1 MIESDNK
8 SEAALG
14 DEGLKVSDNGDGFQ
28 VTRNGTEPLIR
39 VEGLRKSFGD
49 LKVLR
54 GADLSVSKGES
65 MVVIGGSGTGKSV
78 LIKHIIGLLRPDE
91 GKVVVKGAV
100 ISESD
105 RSDLNELRRSMGM
118 LFQQAALFDSMT
130 VGDNVAFELRQHT
143 SMGEEEV
150 SDRVEEMLTMVGLSR
165 LQDKW
170 PADLSGGMKKRA
182 GLARALAIG
191 PEIILYDEPTTGL
204 DPILADQIN
213 DLIRDLQKR
222 LNVTSVTITHDMI
235 SAYKIADRIAM
246 LHKGRIEEVGTPG
259 EIQDSSNPIVQQFI
273 HGRAEGPITPR

>member
-1 MIESDNK
+1 MEI
-8 SEAALG
+8 G
-14 DEGLKVSDNGDGFQ
+14 
-28 VTRNGTEPLIR
+28 
-39 VEGLRKSFGD
+39 
-49 LKVLR
+49 
-54 GADLSVSKGES
+54 
-65 MVVIGGSGTGKSV
+65 MV
-78 LIKHIIGLLRPDE
+78 
-91 GKVVVKGAV
+91 
-100 ISESD
+100 
-105 RSDLNELRRSMGM
+105 
-118 LFQQAALFDSMT
+118 FQQSALFDSMT

-143 SMGEEEV
+143 SMGAEEV
-150 SDRVEEMLTMVGLSR
+150 ADRVEEMLTMVGLSG

-182 GLARALAIG
+182 GLARALALG
-191 PEIILYDEPTTGL
+191 PEIVLYDEPTTGL

-213 DLIRDLQKR
+213 GLIRDLQKR

>member
-1 MIESDNK
+1 MDSENK
-8 SEAALG
+8 SETTRG
-14 DEGLKVSDNGDGFQ
+14 DEGLKASDNGSGVQAD
-28 VTRNGTEPLIR
+28 RKGTESLIS
-39 VEGLRKSFGD
+39 VEGPRKAFGD
-49 LKVLR
+49 VKVLR
-54 GADLSVSKGES
+54 GASLSVSSGES
-65 MVVIGGSGTGKSV
+65 MVVIGGSGTAKSV
-78 LIKHIIGLLRPDE
+78 LIKHVLGLLRPDE
-91 GKVVVKGAV
+91 GKVIVKGAV
-100 ISESD
+100 ISESS
-105 RSDLNELRRSMGM
+105 RPDLNELRRSIGM

-143 SMGEEEV
+143 SMGAEEV
-150 SDRVEEMLTMVGLSR
+150 VDRVEEMLTMVGLSG

-170 PADLSGGMKKRA
+170 PAELSGGMKKRA
-182 GLARALAIG
+182 GLARALALG

-213 DLIRDLQKR
+213 GLIRDLQKR

-246 LHKGRIEEVGTPG
+246 LHKGRIGEVGTPG

>member
-39 VEGLRKSFGD
+39 IEGLRKSFGD

-182 GLARALAIG
+182 GLARALALG
-191 PEIILYDEPTTGL
+191 PEIVLYDEPTTGL

-213 DLIRDLQKR
+213 GLIRDLQKR

>member
-54 GADLSVSKGES
+54 GVNLSVSKGES

-143 SMGEEEV
+143 SMGVEEV
-150 SDRVEEMLTMVGLSR
+150 NDRVQEMLTMVGLSG

>member
-1 MIESDNK
+1 MDSDNK
-8 SEAALG
+8 SETTRG
-14 DEGLKVSDNGDGFQ
+14 DEGLKTSDNGNGFQ
-28 VTRNGTEPLIR
+28 VARKGTESLISI
-39 VEGLRKSFGD
+39 EGLRKSFGTA
-49 LKVLR
+49 KVLR
-54 GADLSVSKGES
+54 GASLSVSSGES

-78 LIKHIIGLLRPDE
+78 LIKHVIGLLRPDE
-91 GKVVVKGAV
+91 GKVIVKGAV
-100 ISESD
+100 ISELD

-130 VGDNVAFELRQHT
+130 VGDNIAFELRHHT
-143 SMGEEEV
+143 SMGAEEV
-150 SDRVEEMLTMVGLSR
+150 ADRVQEMLTMVGLSGA
-165 LQDKW
+165 QDKW

-182 GLARALAIG
+182 GLARALALG

-213 DLIRDLQKR
+213 SLIRDLQKR
-222 LNVTSVTITHDMI
+222 LDVTSITITHDMT

>member
-1 MIESDNK
+1 MMDSDNK
-8 SEAALG
+8 SETTRG
-14 DEGLKVSDNGDGFQ
+14 DEGLKASDNGNGFQ
-28 VTRNGTEPLIR
+28 VARKGTESLISI
-39 VEGLRKSFGD
+39 EGLRKSFGTA
-49 LKVLR
+49 KVLR
-54 GADLSVSKGES
+54 GASLSVSSGES

-78 LIKHIIGLLRPDE
+78 LIKHVIGLLRPDE
-91 GKVVVKGAV
+91 GKVIVKGAV
-100 ISESD
+100 ISELD
-105 RSDLNELRRSMGM
+105 RSGLNELRRSMGM

-130 VGDNVAFELRQHT
+130 VGDNIAFELRHHT
-143 SMGEEEV
+143 SMGAEEV
-150 SDRVEEMLTMVGLSR
+150 ADRVQEMLTMVGLSGA
-165 LQDKW
+165 QDKW

-182 GLARALAIG
+182 GLARALALG

-213 DLIRDLQKR
+213 SLIRDLQKR
-222 LNVTSVTITHDMI
+222 LDVTSITITHDMT

>member
-54 GADLSVSKGES
+54 GVNLSVSKGES

-150 SDRVEEMLTMVGLSR
+150 SDRVEEMLTMVGLSG

-182 GLARALAIG
+182 GLARALALG
-191 PEIILYDEPTTGL
+191 PEIVLYDEPTTGL

-213 DLIRDLQKR
+213 GLIRDLQKR

>member
-39 VEGLRKSFGD
+39 IEGLRKSFGD

-54 GADLSVSKGES
+54 GVNLSVSKGES

-150 SDRVEEMLTMVGLSR
+150 SARVEEMLTMVGLSR

>member
-1 MIESDNK
+1 MDSDNK
-8 SEAALG
+8 SETTRG
-14 DEGLKVSDNGDGFQ
+14 DEGLKASDNGNGFQ
-28 VTRNGTEPLIR
+28 VARKGTESLISI
-39 VEGLRKSFGD
+39 EGLRKSFGTA
-49 LKVLR
+49 KVLR
-54 GADLSVSKGES
+54 GASLSVSSGES

-78 LIKHIIGLLRPDE
+78 LIKHVIGLLRPDE
-91 GKVVVKGAV
+91 GKVIVKGAV
-100 ISESD
+100 ISELD
-105 RSDLNELRRSMGM
+105 RSGLNELRRSMGM

-130 VGDNVAFELRQHT
+130 VGDNIAFELRHHT
-143 SMGEEEV
+143 SMGAEEV
-150 SDRVEEMLTMVGLSR
+150 ADRVQEMLTMVGLSGA
-165 LQDKW
+165 QDKW

-182 GLARALAIG
+182 GLARALALG

-213 DLIRDLQKR
+213 SLIRDLQKR
-222 LNVTSVTITHDMI
+222 LDVTSITITHDMT

>member
-1 MIESDNK
+1 MDSDNK
-8 SEAALG
+8 PETTRG
-14 DEGLKVSDNGDGFQ
+14 DEGLKTSDNGNGFQ
-28 VTRNGTEPLIR
+28 VARKGTESLISI
-39 VEGLRKSFGD
+39 EGLRKSFGTA
-49 LKVLR
+49 KVLR
-54 GADLSVSKGES
+54 GASLSVSSGES

-78 LIKHIIGLLRPDE
+78 LIKHVIGLLRPDE
-91 GKVVVKGAV
+91 GKVIVKGAV
-100 ISESD
+100 ISELD
-105 RSDLNELRRSMGM
+105 RLGLNELRRSMGM

-130 VGDNVAFELRQHT
+130 VGDNIAFELRHHT
-143 SMGEEEV
+143 SMGAEEV
-150 SDRVEEMLTMVGLSR
+150 ADRVQEMLTMVGLSGA
-165 LQDKW
+165 QDKW

-182 GLARALAIG
+182 GLARALALG

-213 DLIRDLQKR
+213 SLIRDLQKR
-222 LNVTSVTITHDMI
+222 LDVTSITITHDMT

>member
-1 MIESDNK
+1 
-8 SEAALG
+8 
-14 DEGLKVSDNGDGFQ
+14 
-28 VTRNGTEPLIR
+28 
-39 VEGLRKSFGD
+39 
-49 LKVLR
+49 
-54 GADLSVSKGES
+54 
-65 MVVIGGSGTGKSV
+65 
-78 LIKHIIGLLRPDE
+78 
-91 GKVVVKGAV
+91 
-100 ISESD
+100 
-105 RSDLNELRRSMGM
+105 MGM

-143 SMGEEEV
+143 SMGAEEV
-150 SDRVEEMLTMVGLSR
+150 ADRVEEMLTMVGLSG

-182 GLARALAIG
+182 GLARALALG
-191 PEIILYDEPTTGL
+191 PEIVLYDEPTTGL

-213 DLIRDLQKR
+213 GLIRDLQKR

-259 EIQDSSNPIVQQFI
+259 GIQDSSNPIVQQFI

>member
-1 MIESDNK
+1 MDSDNK
-8 SEAALG
+8 SETTRG
-14 DEGLKVSDNGDGFQ
+14 DEGLKTSDNGNGFQ
-28 VTRNGTEPLIR
+28 VARKGTESLISI
-39 VEGLRKSFGD
+39 EGLRKSFGTA
-49 LKVLR
+49 KVLR
-54 GADLSVSKGES
+54 GASLSVSSGES

-78 LIKHIIGLLRPDE
+78 LIKHVIGLLRPDE
-91 GKVVVKGAV
+91 GKVIVKGAV
-100 ISESD
+100 ISELD
-105 RSDLNELRRSMGM
+105 RSGLNELRRSMGM

-130 VGDNVAFELRQHT
+130 VGDNIAFELRHHT
-143 SMGEEEV
+143 SMGAEEV
-150 SDRVEEMLTMVGLSR
+150 ADRVQEMLTMVGLSGA
-165 LQDKW
+165 QDKW

-182 GLARALAIG
+182 GLARALALG

-213 DLIRDLQKR
+213 SLIRDLQKR
-222 LNVTSVTITHDMI
+222 LDVTSITITHDMT

>member
-8 SEAALG
+8 SEAAPG

-39 VEGLRKSFGD
+39 IEGLRKSFGD

-91 GKVVVKGAV
+91 GKVIVKGAV
-100 ISESD
+100 ISESG

-143 SMGEEEV
+143 SMGAEEV
-150 SDRVEEMLTMVGLSR
+150 ADRVEEMLAMVGLSGV
-165 LQDKW
+165 QDKW

-213 DLIRDLQKR
+213 GLIRNLQKR

>member
-39 VEGLRKSFGD
+39 IEGLRKSFGD

-182 GLARALAIG
+182 GLARALALG

-213 DLIRDLQKR
+213 SLIRDLQKR
-222 LNVTSVTITHDMI
+222 LDVTSITITHDMT

>member
-8 SEAALG
+8 SEAAPG

-39 VEGLRKSFGD
+39 IEGLRKSFGD

-54 GADLSVSKGES
+54 GVNLSVSKGES

-150 SDRVEEMLTMVGLSR
+150 SDRVEEMLTMVGLSG

-182 GLARALAIG
+182 GLARALALG
-191 PEIILYDEPTTGL
+191 PEIVLYDEPTTGL

-259 EIQDSSNPIVQQFI
+259 GIQDSSNPIVQQFI

>member
-1 MIESDNK
+1 
-8 SEAALG
+8 
-14 DEGLKVSDNGDGFQ
+14 
-28 VTRNGTEPLIR
+28 
-39 VEGLRKSFGD
+39 
-49 LKVLR
+49 
-54 GADLSVSKGES
+54 

-143 SMGEEEV
+143 SMGAEEV
-150 SDRVEEMLTMVGLSR
+150 ADRVEEMLTMVGLSG

-182 GLARALAIG
+182 GLARALALG
-191 PEIILYDEPTTGL
+191 PEIVLYDEPTTGL

>member
-1 MIESDNK
+1 
-8 SEAALG
+8 
-14 DEGLKVSDNGDGFQ
+14 
-28 VTRNGTEPLIR
+28 
-39 VEGLRKSFGD
+39 
-49 LKVLR
+49 
-54 GADLSVSKGES
+54 

-78 LIKHIIGLLRPDE
+78 LIKHVIGLLRPDE
-91 GKVVVKGAV
+91 GKVIVKGTV
-100 ISESD
+100 ISELN
-105 RSDLNELRRSMGM
+105 RSGLNELRRTMGM

-130 VGDNVAFELRQHT
+130 VGDNIAFELRHHT
-143 SMGEEEV
+143 SMGAEEV
-150 SDRVEEMLTMVGLSR
+150 ADRVQEMLTMVGLSG

-182 GLARALAIG
+182 GLARALALG

-213 DLIRDLQKR
+213 SLIRDLQKR
-222 LNVTSVTITHDMI
+222 LDVTSITITHDMT

-246 LHKGRIEEVGTPG
+246 LHNGRIEEGGTPR

>member
-39 VEGLRKSFGD
+39 IEGLRKSFGD

-213 DLIRDLQKR
+213 GLIRDLQKR

>member
-8 SEAALG
+8 SEAAPG

-39 VEGLRKSFGD
+39 IEGLRKSFGD

-91 GKVVVKGAV
+91 GKVIVKGAV
-100 ISESD
+100 ISELD
-105 RSDLNELRRSMGM
+105 RSGLNELRRSMGM

-130 VGDNVAFELRQHT
+130 VGDNIAFELRHHT
-143 SMGEEEV
+143 SMGAEEV
-150 SDRVEEMLTMVGLSR
+150 ADRVQEMLTMVGLSGA
-165 LQDKW
+165 QDKW

-213 DLIRDLQKR
+213 GLIRNLQKR

>member
-1 MIESDNK
+1 MMDSDNK
-8 SEAALG
+8 SETTRG
-14 DEGLKVSDNGDGFQ
+14 DEGLKTSDNGNGFQ
-28 VTRNGTEPLIR
+28 VARKGTESLISI
-39 VEGLRKSFGD
+39 EGLRKSFGTA
-49 LKVLR
+49 KVLR
-54 GADLSVSKGES
+54 GASLSVSSGES

-78 LIKHIIGLLRPDE
+78 LIKHVIGLLRPDE
-91 GKVVVKGAV
+91 GKVIVKGAV
-100 ISESD
+100 ISELG
-105 RSDLNELRRSMGM
+105 RSGLNELRRSMGM

-130 VGDNVAFELRQHT
+130 VGDNIAFELRHHT
-143 SMGEEEV
+143 SMGAEEV
-150 SDRVEEMLTMVGLSR
+150 ADRVQEMLTMVGLSGA
-165 LQDKW
+165 QDKW

-182 GLARALAIG
+182 GLARALALG

-213 DLIRDLQKR
+213 SLIRDLQKR
-222 LNVTSVTITHDMI
+222 LDVTSITITHDMT

>member
-1 MIESDNK
+1 MDSDNK
-8 SEAALG
+8 SETTRG
-14 DEGLKVSDNGDGFQ
+14 DEGLKTSDNGNGFQ
-28 VTRNGTEPLIR
+28 VARKGTESLISI
-39 VEGLRKSFGD
+39 EGLRKSFGTA
-49 LKVLR
+49 KVLR
-54 GADLSVSKGES
+54 GASLSVSSGES

-78 LIKHIIGLLRPDE
+78 LIKHVIGLLRPDE
-91 GKVVVKGAV
+91 GKVIVKGAV
-100 ISESD
+100 ISELN
-105 RSDLNELRRSMGM
+105 RSSLNELRRSMGM

-130 VGDNVAFELRQHT
+130 VGDNIAFELRHHT
-143 SMGEEEV
+143 SMGAEEV
-150 SDRVEEMLTMVGLSR
+150 ADRVQEMLTMVGLSGA
-165 LQDKW
+165 QDKW

-182 GLARALAIG
+182 GLARALALG

-213 DLIRDLQKR
+213 SLIRDLQKR
-222 LNVTSVTITHDMI
+222 LDVTSITITHDMT